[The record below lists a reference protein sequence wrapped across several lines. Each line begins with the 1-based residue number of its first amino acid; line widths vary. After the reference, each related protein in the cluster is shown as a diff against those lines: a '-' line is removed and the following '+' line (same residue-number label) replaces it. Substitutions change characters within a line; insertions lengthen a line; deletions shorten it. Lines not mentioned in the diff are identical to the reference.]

1 MEGKDAFMRAVALAT
16 NWASV
21 RRHQFTSFMSG
32 KTYLNTMD
40 PCVTSLLD
48 YQAAGA
54 GPDYKDSDV
63 EKFDNGND
71 SISEICRAVGAT
83 GSCTKQLPKG
93 YNPGFKFFL
102 CACS

>member
-54 GPDYKDSDV
+54 GPD
-63 EKFDNGND
+63 
-71 SISEICRAVGAT
+71 
-83 GSCTKQLPKG
+83 
-93 YNPGFKFFL
+93 
-102 CACS
+102 